1 MTSAIRIAVLLSTIV
16 MTQAVPR
23 SVTAQTAAAPP
34 AASHSDVDG
43 PMQQTTSEIA
53 DPSAKGWNIPHD
65 IELVSRTFD
74 EWTNAVIAKD
84 RAKIERFHD
93 EGFRAGLGDKLLTK
107 AQHVHLELTVGN
119 AEMKLLKIAAT
130 RRSGDVLLVWSKHFI
145 RVTSL
150 PEIPSLGLLGDWGD
164 EKAAKK
170 GFIQDEFSVWRF
182 EGDRIKCL
190 SFAAS
195 RRSNR

>member
-1 MTSAIRIAVLLSTIV
+1 MISTIRIAALLSSIV
-16 MTQAVPR
+16 MAQSIPR
-23 SVTAQTAAAPP
+23 LVAAQTSSTPRVT
-34 AASHSDVDG
+34 SYVDLNG
-43 PMQQTTSEIA
+43 SKQQTASEIA
-53 DPSAKGWNIPHD
+53 DQSREGWNNPLD
-65 IELVSRTFD
+65 IELVSRTFN
-74 EWTNAVIAKD
+74 EWTEAVIAKD
-84 RAKIERFHD
+84 RGKVESFHD
-93 EGFRAGLGDKLLTK
+93 HGFRAGLGGKLLTK
-107 AQHVHLELTVGN
+107 PQHVQLELTVGN
-119 AEMKLLKIAAT
+119 AEMKLLEIVAT
-130 RRSGDVLLVWSKHFI
+130 RHVADVLLVWSKHFI

-182 EGDRIKCL
+182 DGDRIKCL

>member
-1 MTSAIRIAVLLSTIV
+1 MTSAMRIAVLLSTIV
-16 MTQAVPR
+16 MTQALPR

-34 AASHSDVDG
+34 PASHSDIYR
-43 PMQQTTSEIA
+43 PMQLSAEEKA
-53 DPSAKGWNIPHD
+53 DLSGREWNDPHD
-65 IELVSRTFD
+65 VELVSRTFN
-74 EWTNAVIAKD
+74 EWTNAVIERD
-84 RAKIERFHD
+84 GAKIESFHD
-93 EGFRAGLGDKLLTK
+93 EGFRAGLGDKLLKK
-107 AQHVHLELTVGN
+107 AQHVQLELTVGN
-119 AEMKLLKIAAT
+119 AEMKLLEIAAT
-130 RRSGDVLLVWSKHFI
+130 RRVGDVLLVWSKHFI

-164 EKAAKK
+164 EKVAKK
-170 GFIQDEFSVWRF
+170 GFMQDEFSVWRF

>member
-1 MTSAIRIAVLLSTIV
+1 MTSAMRIAVLLSTIV
-16 MTQAVPR
+16 MTQALPR

-34 AASHSDVDG
+34 PASHSDIYR
-43 PMQQTTSEIA
+43 PMQLSAEEKA
-53 DPSAKGWNIPHD
+53 DLSGREWNDPHD
-65 IELVSRTFD
+65 VELVSRTFN
-74 EWTNAVIAKD
+74 EWTNAVIEKD
-84 RAKIERFHD
+84 GAKIESFHD
-93 EGFRAGLGDKLLTK
+93 EGFRAGLGDKLLKK
-107 AQHVHLELTVGN
+107 AQHVQLELTVGN
-119 AEMKLLKIAAT
+119 AEMKLLEIAAT
-130 RRSGDVLLVWSKHFI
+130 RRVGDVLLVWSKHFI

-170 GFIQDEFSVWRF
+170 GFTQDEFSVWMF

-190 SFAAS
+190 AFAAS

>member
-1 MTSAIRIAVLLSTIV
+1 MTSAIRTAVLLSTIV
-16 MTQAVPR
+16 MTQVVPR
-23 SVTAQTAAAPP
+23 SVTAQTAAAPT
-34 AASHSDVDG
+34 AAPHSDVNG
-43 PMQQTTSEIA
+43 SMPQTASEIA
-53 DPSAKGWNIPHD
+53 DLSGRGWNNPHD
-65 IELVSRTFD
+65 IELVSRTFN

-84 RAKIERFHD
+84 RAKIESFHD

-107 AQHVHLELTVGN
+107 AQHVQLELTVGN
-119 AEMKLLKIAAT
+119 AEMNLLKIAAT
-130 RRSGDVLLVWSKHFI
+130 RRVGDVLLVWSNHFI

-170 GFIQDEFSVWRF
+170 GFTQDEFSVWMF

-190 SFAAS
+190 AFAAS